1 MILHTP
7 TRSHCKRGH
16 PMSGDNLTY
25 DNRGYCQC
33 KACHLLTNK
42 RAAQA
47 RVANG
52 YHQTKSPGGAAY
64 FTGEPQR
71 AEHWKRVRLPDYM
84 VNMKAEYVVRLVIVN
99 FARQMGHMPSV
110 ALCSPEMVVDC
121 GDVVCRCPNPA
132 RGEPA
137 ISSPAVFYVR

>member
-25 DNRGYCQC
+25 DNRGYARCR
-33 KACHLLTNK
+33 ACHLLTNK
-42 RAAQA
+42 RADQTRIAL
-47 RVANG
+47 G
-52 YHQTKSPGGAAY
+52 YNKTKEKGGAAY
-64 FTGEPQR
+64 FNGEVQQ
-71 AEHWKRVRLPDYM
+71 AEHWKRVRLPEYM
-84 VNMKAEYVVRLVIVN
+84 RGMTTEYLVRLVIVS
-99 FARQMGHMPSV
+99 FYRQMGHMPSV
-110 ALCSPEMVVDC
+110 ALCSPEMVADC

-132 RGEPA
+132 RGEQA